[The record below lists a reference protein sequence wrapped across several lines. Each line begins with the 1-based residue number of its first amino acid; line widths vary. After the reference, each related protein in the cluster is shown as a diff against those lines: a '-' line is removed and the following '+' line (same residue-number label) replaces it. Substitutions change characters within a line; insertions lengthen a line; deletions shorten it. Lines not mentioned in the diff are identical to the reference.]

1 MKKSLSNKMKFFTVG
16 LLIVSALMFAG
27 CSIGG
32 GSKNSEDEKELAKA
46 TTFQNMKLQDIE
58 GKDVD
63 SSVFKENKITIVN
76 LWSTTCTPCIEE
88 LPTLDKI
95 SKEMKDKGVG
105 VLGFLFEFDGQIN
118 DSTLDEAKKILKNG
132 NISFQQLVGSGK
144 IMNDEVIRNVNAT
157 PTTFAVDSNGK
168 IVAKATGAMDEERWT
183 AFINSAL
190 KKVK

>member
-1 MKKSLSNKMKFFTVG
+1 
-16 LLIVSALMFAG
+16 
-27 CSIGG
+27 
-32 GSKNSEDEKELAKA
+32 
-46 TTFQNMKLQDIE
+46 
-58 GKDVD
+58 
-63 SSVFKENKITIVN
+63 
-76 LWSTTCTPCIEE
+76 
-88 LPTLDKI
+88 
-95 SKEMKDKGVG
+95 MKDKGVG